1 MVKNLLTASHEYD
14 EGDWMVNNW
23 FWRAATNLTRVNSM
37 DVAND
42 PRFFAGNVMDKRL
55 SAFKSLT
62 LVSSI
67 MFGTALGQCFSLKKD
82 FDLSQVHPYVGN
94 VAAVQLISFFLAL
107 LVAVQCLLS
116 LYIIAQ
122 QLFYTYRLMTA
133 GSLGFDIAAVFYL
146 TRTITWWRHLAIK
159 FLFNGLLKFL
169 VFVGL
174 QLFVKFFKDADAKMA
189 KKATGMIVNMRGGTA
204 IATSLIHVDKPQHKL
219 NMGVHIALGYLVFFI
234 CTCVSFVMYRIRS
247 QHMKVFEENYL
258 HCEKLTHP
266 IEKTVQDMG
275 HRSTGFLET

>member
-1 MVKNLLTASHEYD
+1 MVS
-14 EGDWMVNNW
+14 NW
-23 FWRAATNLTRVNSM
+23 LWRAASGLVRSESM
-37 DVAND
+37 DVTND

-82 FDLSQVHPYVGN
+82 FDLSKWDPYVGN
-94 VAAVQLISFFLAL
+94 VAALQVLSFFLAL
-107 LVAVQCLLS
+107 TVAIQCLLS

-146 TRTITWWRHLAIK
+146 TRTITWWRHMAIK

-169 VFVGL
+169 VFVGI
-174 QLFVKFFKDADAKMA
+174 QLFVKFFKDADHVMA
-189 KKATGMIVNMRGGTA
+189 KKETAMVVNMQGGTA
-204 IATSLIHVDKPQHKL
+204 IATDLIHLDKPVHKL
-219 NMGVHIALGYLVFFI
+219 DMRVHVAIGYVAFAI
-234 CTCVSFVMYRIRS
+234 CTIVACVMIVIRR
-247 QHMKVFEENYL
+247 QHMAVFEENYE
-258 HCEKLTHP
+258 HCTRLTHP
-266 IEKTVQDMG
+266 IERTVANMG
-275 HRSTGFLET
+275 ARNTGWLET